1 MALYRILE
9 YEDIAGRSTFKDWF
23 GSLDAQAAAKIS
35 VALTRLAQ
43 GNTSSVKGVGGGVL
57 EVRLDFGPGYRIY
70 FGRDGHDLVILLGG
84 VPNAVS
90 SRTSKQRSI
99 DGRTTSAARKRH
111 AEWH

>member
-1 MALYRILE
+1 MALYRIFE
-9 YEDIAGRSTFKDWF
+9 YEDTAGRSPFKDWF
-23 GSLDAQAAAKIS
+23 GGLDAQTAAKIN

-43 GNTSSVKGVGGGVL
+43 GNASNVKSVGGGVL

-84 VPNAVS
+84 GTSAAS
-90 SRTSKQRSI
+90 SMISKQRST
-99 DGRTTSAARKRH
+99 DRATTNDVRKRH